1 MQYFIT
7 CGIIIKTPNLKR
19 RPTMINIQPFDESY
33 HNEEN
38 MKIFYELYKKTFS
51 QDHLLPFSYN
61 DFKNGIESKLQNTFS
76 QITFDPY
83 IYSYIEFYTI
93 FLYFNL
99 NFSLY
104 QETPYLN
111 INPMTSN
118 VKSFYILN
126 YNIGYCRSIDD
137 WKIHYKNVK
146 STFDFINTNDLKV
159 SQLIKNAME
168 DIEILNNI
176 AKKYFEITEPEK
188 IADLQNFD
196 DFKSAIFQLKN
207 SNLSKYTQNSIIYNL
222 SYIFKYIQ
230 SLRNSRDDLEADIK
244 KLNVKLK
251 KVDKLK
257 DFYLTVSGASMSLI
271 SLIIGN
277 LSFVDADI
285 SEKHIIIFN
294 ISILG
299 SILLFSGLFKLIYTT
314 DDNEKDITFIVC
326 IFIVLVLL
334 FCLFYKLYH

>member
-1 MQYFIT
+1 
-7 CGIIIKTPNLKR
+7 
-19 RPTMINIQPFDESY
+19 
-33 HNEEN
+33 
-38 MKIFYELYKKTFS
+38 
-51 QDHLLPFSYN
+51 
-61 DFKNGIESKLQNTFS
+61 
-76 QITFDPY
+76 
-83 IYSYIEFYTI
+83 
-93 FLYFNL
+93 
-99 NFSLY
+99 
-104 QETPYLN
+104 
-111 INPMTSN
+111 MTSN

>member
-1 MQYFIT
+1 
-7 CGIIIKTPNLKR
+7 
-19 RPTMINIQPFDESY
+19 MINIQPFDESY

-38 MKIFYELYKKTFS
+38 MKIFYKLYKKAFS
-51 QDHLLPFSYN
+51 QDHLLPFSYD

-76 QITFDPY
+76 QITFDAY
-83 IYSYIEFYTI
+83 TYNYIEFYTT

-99 NFSLY
+99 NFSPY
-104 QETPYLN
+104 QETPYFN
-111 INPMTSN
+111 MNPMTSN
-118 VKSFYILN
+118 VRSFYILN
-126 YNIGYCRSIDD
+126 YSIGYCRSIDD
-137 WKIHYKNVK
+137 WKIHYENTK
-146 STFDFINTNDLKV
+146 STFNFIKAKSLKV
-159 SQLIKNAME
+159 SQIIENAMK
-168 DIEILNNI
+168 DIEVLNDI

-188 IADLQNFD
+188 IADLKNFD
-196 DFKSAIFQLKN
+196 SFKSDISRLKN
-207 SNLSKYTQNSIIYNL
+207 SDFSQYTKNSIIYNA
-222 SYIFKYIQ
+222 SYMLKYIE
-230 SLRNSRDDLEADIK
+230 SIKKSRDDLEVDIK
-244 KLNVKLK
+244 KLNIKLK

-271 SLIIGN
+271 SLTIGN
-277 LSFVDADI
+277 LSLVNASI

-326 IFIVLVLL
+326 IFIVFVLL